1 MLKKYLVES
10 RKDFTE
16 NFDNYIFDYVQ
27 AHSEIAA
34 VTIYKEIL
42 LNMGAQKYDIE
53 TYEYKATEVE

>member
-10 RKDFTE
+10 RKDCTE

-27 AHSEIAA
+27 ANDEDEALA
-34 VTIYKEIL
+34 IYKHIL
-42 LNMGAQKYDIE
+42 HMGAEQDEIE